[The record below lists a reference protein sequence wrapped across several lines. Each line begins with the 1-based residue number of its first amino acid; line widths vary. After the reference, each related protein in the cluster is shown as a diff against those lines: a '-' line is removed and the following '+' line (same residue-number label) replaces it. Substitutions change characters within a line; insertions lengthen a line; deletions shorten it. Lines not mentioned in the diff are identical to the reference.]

1 MTDKPR
7 RLGSKKEYADLNGWT
22 KAYLSKADV
31 KERLAGAM
39 VIDTADGKKKLD
51 FDKADEIFA
60 ATADPA
66 RQKKKNTKKKSGS
79 DMPAEETAAVD
90 TNVAADATTPQD
102 SFHAIKTDRERIKL
116 KEEQLAYQQRVG
128 NTLSKAEVRNAL
140 LKSARVLQEKLKARN
155 RRMAE
160 QLKTISDHL
169 VILTMLNTSDREIL
183 EELSNGIIEQ
193 LEFTRS
199 APDPTD

>member
-66 RQKKKNTKKKSGS
+66 RQKKKNTKKNS
-79 DMPAEETAAVD
+79 DSATAAAEIPEAVSSEP
-90 TNVAADATTPQD
+90 VAINSAQD
-102 SFHAIKTDRERIKL
+102 SFHSIKTDRERIKL
-116 KEEQLAYQQRVG
+116 KEEQLSYQERVG

-140 LKSARVLQEKLKARN
+140 LKSSRILQEKLKARN

-193 LEFTRS
+193 LELARS
-199 APDPTD
+199 APDPAD